1 MECKLRR
8 RYCSLRVQKRAY
20 KELVRMGMSDK
31 EGFSIKTFMKYYR
44 K

>member
-1 MECKLRR
+1 MQAEKKILQPQ
-8 RYCSLRVQKRAY
+8 SAEAAY